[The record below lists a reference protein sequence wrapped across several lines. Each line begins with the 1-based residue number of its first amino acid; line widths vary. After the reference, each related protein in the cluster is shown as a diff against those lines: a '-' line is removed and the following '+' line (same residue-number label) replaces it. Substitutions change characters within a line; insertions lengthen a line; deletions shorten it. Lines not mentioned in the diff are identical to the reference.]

1 MIYFTFTVCTNVFTT
16 RSKYCNFYRYFQIQ
30 LNCYQNVISIVV
42 SRYMDNEIS
51 VFYITLYTFVK
62 NSYGRRSNETKGKD
76 METLQFS
83 LNLQLFSDSK
93 IPEKD
98 IELLR
103 SEEINYYARY
113 IYYLINIKFS
123 LLIEQQHEQDISIA
137 YSSIL
142 RFFANLLP

>member
-1 MIYFTFTVCTNVFTT
+1 
-16 RSKYCNFYRYFQIQ
+16 
-30 LNCYQNVISIVV
+30 
-42 SRYMDNEIS
+42 
-51 VFYITLYTFVK
+51 
-62 NSYGRRSNETKGKD
+62 